1 MTKYIFIFLTLI
13 LLSVAAMA
21 QGGNTVTIR
30 FAGAP
35 TGSCSLFTYAV
46 NNATGDFY
54 DCNNGAWHAVS
65 GGGGGSGTVTNTGTL
80 TAGRMLQG
88 NGGVDITVGDLT
100 GDITTSGT
108 MATTVAKIAG
118 TTVSATTG
126 TTNVVF
132 SGSPTIVTP
141 TIASFTNA
149 THNHTNAA
157 GGGALTLAGAAF
169 ANQGTTVTLLHGNAA
184 GNPSFGAVSLSADV
198 TGNLPV
204 TNLNSGTSASS
215 STFWRGDGTWAAA
228 GGGASAG
235 TTNDVQIAGA
245 GNTFVADSGNFTY
258 NPSTHRMLINGAGA
272 TPVSGL
278 VVQIG
283 GGAVTY
289 PGALSSAGTF
299 TAASQHRFFAQED
312 TWTPPSDGFGAA
324 GYEAGVVVTGTHTID
339 HYAAFE
345 SNPSY
350 QSTGIVGN
358 HWGFH
363 DGPRVANGASINIR
377 RALECDA
384 VTLSGTGSVNTNEC
398 IHAFADT
405 AGSSSNWFIVSD
417 KAAPSYM
424 VGKLAVGAANNPA
437 ADMDVNNDILAAVYK
452 TRTNCSSA
460 ASPAVCG
467 AAAAGSFVIVAA
479 GTSVVVNTTAVTA
492 NSQIFVQEDETLG
505 TKLSVTC
512 NTGILANPPAISAR
526 TAGTSF
532 TVSITA
538 GLAVN
543 PVCFSYHIIN

>member
-1 MTKYIFIFLTLI
+1 MNRRI
-13 LLSVAAMA
+13 MA
-21 QGGNTVTIR
+21 IS
-30 FAGAP
+30 A
-35 TGSCSLFTYAV
+35 
-46 NNATGDFY
+46 
-54 DCNNGAWHAVS
+54 
-65 GGGGGSGTVTNTGTL
+65 GGGSGGTVPSGTGFTHNTGGAQDAASKLVNL
-80 TAGRMLQG
+80 TSST
-88 NGGVDITVGDLT
+88 D
-100 GDITTSGT
+100 
-108 MATTVAKIAG
+108 VA
-118 TTVSATTG
+118 
-126 TTNVVF
+126 
-132 SGSPTIVTP
+132 
-141 TIASFTNA
+141 
-149 THNHTNAA
+149 
-157 GGGALTLAGAAF
+157 
-169 ANQGTTVTLLHGNAA
+169 ANQGTTTTVLHGNASGQA
-184 GNPSFGAVSLSADV
+184 SFGAVALATDV
-198 TGNLPV
+198 SGNLPV
-204 TNLNSGTSASS
+204 TNLNSGTSATS

-228 GGGASAG
+228 SGSSSSAG
-235 TTNDVQIAGA
+235 VTNDIQVAGA

-283 GGAVTY
+283 GGSVTY

-324 GYEAGVVVTGTHTID
+324 GFEAGVVVTGTHTID

-350 QSTGIVGN
+350 QSTGTVGN
-358 HWGFH
+358 HWGLH
-363 DGPRVANGASINIR
+363 DGPRVATGALINIR
-377 RALECDA
+377 RAFQCDT
-384 VTLSGTGSVNTNEC
+384 VTLSGTGNVNTNEC
-398 IHAFADT
+398 IYAAADT
-405 AGSSSNWFIVSD
+405 AGASSNWFIVSD
-417 KAAPSYM
+417 KNAPSYM

-467 AAAAGSFVIVAA
+467 AAAAGSFVIAAA

-505 TKLSVTC
+505 TKLGVTC

-543 PVCFSYHIIN
+543 PVCFSYHIVN

>member
-1 MTKYIFIFLTLI
+1 MTKHILTFITLI
-13 LLSVAAMA
+13 LLTAAAMA

-35 TGSCSLFTYAV
+35 TGSCSPVTYAV

-54 DCNNGAWHAVS
+54 DCKSGVWNAVS

-157 GGGALTLAGAAF
+157 GGGTLTLAGAAF
-169 ANQGTTVTLLHGNAA
+169 ANQGTTATLLHGNAA

-235 TTNDVQIAGA
+235 TTNDIQFAGA
-245 GNTFVADSGNFTY
+245 GNTFNADSGNFTY
-258 NPSTHRMLINGAGA
+258 VKSTHTLLVNGGGA
-272 TPVSGL
+272 TPTTGVVMQVGSG
-278 VVQIG
+278 G
-283 GGAVTY
+283 VTY
-289 PGALSSAGTF
+289 PGSVTSSGTF
-299 TAASQHRFFAQED
+299 TADNQARFFSEED
-312 TWTPPSDGFGAA
+312 TWTPSVDGHGAA
-324 GYEAGVVVTGTHTID
+324 GYEAGVTITGTHTVN

-345 SNPSY
+345 SNPHY
-350 QSTGIVGN
+350 QGTGAVSA
-358 HWGFH
+358 HYGFH
-363 DGPRVANGASINIR
+363 DGPTIQNGATVNLR
-377 RALECDA
+377 QAFHCDP
-384 VTLSGTGSVNTNEC
+384 VTLSGTGAVNTNEC
-398 IHAFADT
+398 IYAAADT

-417 KAAPSYM
+417 KNAPSYIT
-424 VGKLAVGAANNPA
+424 GKVAVGAANNPA

-467 AAAAGSFVIVAA
+467 AAAAGSFVIAAA